1 MAQCTL
7 LPASSDTV
15 SLPPITYKGQ
25 PVVTTE
31 RLAQVYGCDP
41 KQIRQNFANNKE
53 RFVEGKH
60 FFSLTGRELN
70 SFRLCVENFDSQISS
85 KVRNLTLYTERGSL
99 QHAKSIGTDE
109 TWAVYDVLVE
119 TFFRVVKPEPQ
130 SSLPEIPDTSAPLAP
145 STADDRKPLRSLVFA
160 WSRTAGVHVDTCWPQ
175 VKAHFQLTRL
185 DDLPVEWIPDALAFV
200 QGKID
205 EVPKAL
211 PESNVTLSREAVD
224 YLIHKKLE
232 EIIDGKISLKDA
244 RMAISGLLKAGQI
257 VPAKGQP
264 PVVLME
270 DQMEERFLELKD
282 AAKDVKLKTNRFMHG
297 VYARVLMV
305 PDDKRNIASRMF
317 VTLDKQWQSINTA
330 IDAMEEHA
338 KAMCCLNRVL

>member
-1 MAQCTL
+1 MTELVFSPSLSVSQGRPVVSSIAVADHFGKRHANVIRDIRRV
-7 LPASSDTV
+7 ASEVSETFSQLNFEFSEYIDETGR
-15 SLPPITYKGQ
+15 SLPMCELSKDGFTIVVMGYTGKEAMARKEAYITRFNEMEAALLNGTHGE
-25 PVVTTE
+25 PVSI
-31 RLAQVYGCDP
+31 P
-41 KQIRQNFANNKE
+41 
-53 RFVEGKH
+53 
-60 FFSLTGRELN
+60 LT
-70 SFRLCVENFDSQISS
+70 
-85 KVRNLTLYTERGSL
+85 
-99 QHAKSIGTDE
+99 
-109 TWAVYDVLVE
+109 
-119 TFFRVVKPEPQ
+119 
-130 SSLPEIPDTSAPLAP
+130 P

-160 WSRTAGVHVDTCWPQ
+160 WSRTAGVHIDTCWPQ

-185 DDLPVEWIPDALAFV
+185 DDLPAEWIPDALAFV

-211 PESNVTLSREAVD
+211 PESNVTLSREAMD

-232 EIIDGKISLKDA
+232 EIVDGKINLKDA
-244 RMAISGLLKAGQI
+244 RMAISGFLKAGQI
-257 VPAKGQP
+257 VPSKGQP